1 MTGSGVGGGG
11 EEEEEWL
18 HVSDDTNTNN
28 NSSYSNNNHNANRS
42 KKKQQ
47 TNPCILEMGHDD
59 NEYSIDSSSDDDPD
73 NDDDNSNDDSI
84 DYELSD
90 HTPTLSD
97 HLTGRTTFLHNISLR
112 QKCILCLL
120 SLVTIGA
127 IIVVYGYGDKIN
139 LLSSIL
145 ESMEIEQKSRAFPIW
160 FEQRR
165 AANSNSSSHPYG
177 WCVSEDLATNDKS
190 PKGLLFVKI
199 PKSSSSTGAGVT
211 LRIRDGLSKRLDRVN
226 KNKTA
231 PGICFAHYR
240 HATAAKRNFQNR
252 DPAHSFLWSIVREP
266 AQRTLR

>member
-1 MTGSGVGGGG
+1 MTAP
-11 EEEEEWL
+11 
-18 HVSDDTNTNN
+18 
-28 NSSYSNNNHNANRS
+28 SSVVKCHNKMITINIHNGQPADLKNKPS
-42 KKKQQ
+42 KKK
-47 TNPCILEMGHDD
+47 TKAATMGKATKVD
-59 NEYSIDSSSDDDPD
+59 
-73 NDDDNSNDDSI
+73 
-84 DYELSD
+84 LKKKA
-90 HTPTLSD
+90 
-97 HLTGRTTFLHNISLR
+97 G
-112 QKCILCLL
+112 
-120 SLVTIGA
+120 
-127 IIVVYGYGDKIN
+127 
-139 LLSSIL
+139 
-145 ESMEIEQKSRAFPIW
+145 ESMEIEQISRAFPIW
-160 FEQRR
+160 IEQRR
-165 AANSNSSSHPYG
+165 AANSSNSSHPYG